1 MTGGTPS
8 VVAFESQA
16 VVNDEWACTWTTR
29 PPAYPWTYP
38 DVPTVLAIGLIPMAP
53 VQIPGGGGCW
63 FMARF
68 DALMIPGA
76 GPKVTQ
82 GQGVVRTRITF
93 PDEALGWT
101 FHIQLIAADSRTP
114 IGVVTSPLLTAT
126 PQNAS

>member
-1 MTGGTPS
+1 
-8 VVAFESQA
+8 
-16 VVNDEWACTWTTR
+16 
-29 PPAYPWTYP
+29 
-38 DVPTVLAIGLIPMAP
+38 
-53 VQIPGGGGCW
+53 
-63 FMARF
+63 MARF